1 MSSPSSYQQ
10 DGEET
15 LHPGIAQLEE
25 ELPHSVSRQ
34 YLCTAAFQDSYYRR
48 NYKDWFDVEKG
59 NFGIGS
65 EKNQLSKELQQ
76 EILQWIEK
84 NKN

>member
-1 MSSPSSYQQ
+1 
-10 DGEET
+10 
-15 LHPGIAQLEE
+15 
-25 ELPHSVSRQ
+25 
-34 YLCTAAFQDSYYRR
+34 
-48 NYKDWFDVEKG
+48 VEKG

-84 NKN
+84 NRN

>member
-1 MSSPSSYQQ
+1 MTVQ
-10 DGEET
+10 T
-15 LHPGIAQLEE
+15 LLPGKAQLEE
-25 ELPHSVSRQ
+25 VLPHSVSLR

-65 EKNQLSKELQQ
+65 GKNQLSKELQQ

>member
-1 MSSPSSYQQ
+1 M
-10 DGEET
+10 EK
-15 LHPGIAQLEE
+15 
-25 ELPHSVSRQ
+25 SRQ
-34 YLCTAAFQDSYYRR
+34 NKAKNDKDRLDSYYRR

>member
-1 MSSPSSYQQ
+1 M
-10 DGEET
+10 
-15 LHPGIAQLEE
+15 
-25 ELPHSVSRQ
+25 
-34 YLCTAAFQDSYYRR
+34 
-48 NYKDWFDVEKG
+48 EKG

-84 NKN
+84 NKKLTERLMFSCGYWIPAALGIQSEKRLMASAAYERPQMGAWR